1 MINSKSYG
9 LQNETRQYLRRLY
22 SYGRELNLS
31 DVADIDNF
39 IKGLKQFNLWQ
50 SVVCWPIRS
59 IHNIGSG
66 SSILCFGGYRHV
78 ESFDGVSVNSPT
90 WDLNGITFSNPTTNS
105 SIQRIDINT
114 KIPRT
119 RINSFV
125 FGCGSISTITNY
137 NRYTDLQ
144 DGTANGY
151 NPLLQHGGGRVD
163 GCSFLMPNK
172 TISSS
177 PQVTITTAS
186 IVLNAFNTFCGSKQ
200 GNTIRATINGSITN
214 TANAASG
221 FSQPTTN
228 NGTIC
233 AYYNGTISFVCLG
246 SFDMSLDQ
254 VQTFNKLYKTTIGKG
269 LGLP

>member
-9 LQNETRQYLRRLY
+9 LQTETRQYLRRLY
-22 SYGRELNLS
+22 AYGRELNLS
-31 DVADIDNF
+31 DVSDIDNF
-39 IKGLKQFNLWQ
+39 IAGLKQLNLWNRI
-50 SVVCWPIRS
+50 VCYPLRS
-59 IHNIGSG
+59 IHNIGTG
-66 SSILCFGGYRHV
+66 SIVLSLGGYKHTQ
-78 ESFDGVSVNSPT
+78 SFDGTLINSPV
-90 WDLNGITFSNPTTNS
+90 WNLNGLIFSNPTS
-105 SIQRIDINT
+105 SSNIQRIDINT
-114 KIPRT
+114 VIPRT

-125 FGCGSISTITNY
+125 FGCGSISTTTNF

-144 DGTANGY
+144 DGSANGY
-151 NPLLQHGGGRVD
+151 NPLLQHGVTRLD

-177 PQVTITTAS
+177 PQVSITTAS

-214 TANAASG
+214 TANATSG
-221 FSQPTTN
+221 FSQPTAN

-233 AYYNGTISFVCLG
+233 AFYNGTISFTALG
-246 SFDMSLDQ
+246 DFDLSLAQ
-254 VQTFNKLYKTTIGKG
+254 VQEFNNLYKTTIGKG